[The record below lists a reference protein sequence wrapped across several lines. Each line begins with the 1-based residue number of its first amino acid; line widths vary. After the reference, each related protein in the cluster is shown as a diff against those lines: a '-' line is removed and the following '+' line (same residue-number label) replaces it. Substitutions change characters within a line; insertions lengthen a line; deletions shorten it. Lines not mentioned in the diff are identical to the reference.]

1 MSFSWVSFYEDF
13 ASKLLEYKNNRRGLV
28 AILHSMKLELD
39 TTPMPNF
46 EDKFSNGTTGPLRD
60 ICPFTVF
67 ATFNRGIKNSNRR
80 KILKKFADVLNIS
93 HSLPNDFGGIPVVRN
108 DQTWFFGFES
118 DRNAEDINLLW
129 EFFEKALDFAKIA
142 KDETRIAFIEAYN
155 KAANIKGV
163 KFKLTMGLYW
173 IRPNTFP
180 TLDSQSRNYLDYLNR
195 IRKIELNFQ
204 IPSQLVNADEY
215 LAIQELLKESFKNAE
230 FPADSFPCLSLIAWE
245 HDSGPYW
252 FVGADF
258 DGDDQTDHFLENGIW
273 ENGHE
278 DKYLDDV
285 LSIKVEQ
292 RIAIKSTFSQ
302 NRDLPFDYHGKSISV
317 MRIKAIGTVIR
328 NENDGRT
335 VHVKWDDRNERD
347 WYFYTGPFQT
357 TVKSV
362 KRDNRKDDEL
372 IEFTF
377 NNQKQDILRF
387 QSEPSIKTTK
397 EEVVLPPPES
407 YSVEQIIEDGCFID
421 KSRLSNFLNRL
432 QGKKNVILQG
442 PPGTGKTWLSKR
454 LAYALLEER
463 NNTRV
468 RSFQFHPNL
477 SYEDF
482 VRGFRPSAG
491 GELELVDGPFLQ
503 LVATAIDD
511 LENKYVV
518 VIEEINRGNPAQ
530 IFGEMLTLLEADKR
544 NPESALELCYKH
556 PDNSNLTTYIPDNVY
571 VIGTMNV
578 ADRSLALVD
587 MALRRRFAFFD
598 LEPNFN
604 STWRNWIHQNFN
616 FRQKFLKEISIRIT
630 ELNQSIAVEP
640 ELGPQFCVG
649 HSYFTP
655 SINDRIEDPIK
666 WYEQVVT
673 TEIHPLLK
681 EYWFDN
687 LDTAQDKVE
696 KLLNK
701 FED

>member
-1 MSFSWVSFYEDF
+1 MSFSWVSFYETF
-13 ASKLLEYKNNRRGLV
+13 ASKLLEYKNNRRELV
-28 AILHSMKLELD
+28 DILHSMKLELD

-46 EDKFSNGTTGPLRD
+46 EDKFSDGTTGPLRD

-80 KILKKFADVLNIS
+80 KILKKFADVLNITQ
-93 HSLPNDFGGIPVVRN
+93 SLPNDFGGIPVVRN
-108 DQTWFFGFES
+108 DQTWFFGFAS

-129 EFFEKALDFAKIA
+129 EIFDKALEFAQIE
-142 KDETRIAFIEAYN
+142 KDETRIDFIEAYN
-155 KAANIKGV
+155 KSANIKGV

-180 TLDSQSRNYLDYLNR
+180 TLDIQSREYLDYLNKLR
-195 IRKIELNFQ
+195 EFKLNFQ
-204 IPSQLVNADEY
+204 IPSQLVNADKY
-215 LAIQELLKESFKNAE
+215 LAIQESLKESFKKAE
-230 FPADSFPCLSLIAWE
+230 FPADSFPCLSLNAWE
-245 HDSGPYW
+245 HNSGPYW

-258 DGDDQTDHFLENGIW
+258 GGDDQTDNFLENDIW
-273 ENGHE
+273 RNGHADE
-278 DKYLDDV
+278 YLEEV
-285 LSIKVEQ
+285 RSIEKGN
-292 RIAIKSTFSQ
+292 RIAIKSTFTQ
-302 NRDLPFDYHGKSISV
+302 IRNLPFNNHGGKVSV

-328 NENDGRT
+328 NPGDGRS
-335 VHVKWDDRNERD
+335 VDVKWDDRNERD
-347 WYFYTGPFQT
+347 WYFHTGSFRT
-357 TVKSV
+357 TVKSIF
-362 KRDNRKDDEL
+362 RNNWKDDEL

-377 NNQKQDILRF
+377 NNQEQDFERF
-387 QSEPSIKTTK
+387 QNEPHIE
-397 EEVVLPPPES
+397 EEVDLPESES
-407 YSVEQIIEDGCFID
+407 YSVEQIVEDGCFID

-454 LAYALLEER
+454 LAYALLGER
-463 NNTRV
+463 NNTKV

-482 VRGFRPSAG
+482 IRGFRPSGG

-503 LVATAIDD
+503 LVAAAIDD
-511 LENKYVV
+511 PENKYVI

-556 PDNSNLTTYIPDNVY
+556 PDNSSQTTYIPDNVY

-604 STWRNWIHQNFN
+604 STWRNWIHQKFN
-616 FRQKFLKEISIRIT
+616 IKQKFLKEISTRIT

-655 SINDRIEDPIK
+655 SVNDHIEDPIK
-666 WYEQVVT
+666 WYKQVVT

-696 KLLNK
+696 KLLNN